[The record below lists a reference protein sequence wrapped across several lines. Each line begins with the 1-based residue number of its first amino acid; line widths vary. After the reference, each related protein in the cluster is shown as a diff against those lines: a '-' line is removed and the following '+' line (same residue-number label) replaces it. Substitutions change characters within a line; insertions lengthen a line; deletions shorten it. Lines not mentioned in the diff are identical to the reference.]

1 MATKPWDSS
10 KYINPENV
18 ERINAHMDQMLAEV
32 RAYRL
37 REAREQQ
44 HLTQQ
49 QVADAMGVSKVR
61 VSQLE
66 HGELDASEVRTI
78 AKYVEALG
86 GKLRMIA
93 DFGDAKFIIG

>member
-1 MATKPWDSS
+1 VATTPWDSS
-10 KYINPENV
+10 KYITPDNKN
-18 ERINAHMDQMLAEV
+18 RINDHKDRMLSEI

-78 AKYVEALG
+78 AKYVNAIG
-86 GKLRMIA
+86 GTLHMVA
-93 DFGDAKFIIG
+93 DFGDAKFVIC